1 MKSIKLVL
9 LVCLCSLAG
18 VTTHAQGLKAF
29 QLPNGLQVY
38 VWEDANMSEVFGMV
52 AVNVGSKEEPEEYT
66 GLAHYLEHLMFKG
79 TDKIG
84 TLDWGKEKP
93 VYEQIIAKYDER
105 AKVTDAAQRD
115 ALAKEINEL
124 SIQAAQVNMP
134 NELEYLIQNI
144 AGKQVNAFT
153 SYDETVYYTTFPSGE
168 IYKWLELN
176 CERFKNPIF
185 RNFQAELETVYE
197 EYNRGQDG
205 QGTRESE
212 FLMENLFPG
221 HPYSRSVIG
230 LPEHLKNPQLSKL
243 IEFYETWYVPNN
255 MALIL
260 VGNLQTNQL
269 VSMIR
274 STFGQLQSKPL
285 PERKQYPA
293 PALKGRKE
301 VSAKLS
307 RFPQLILSFP
317 GIPAGDPDLFALQI
331 CTSILSNGNNTGLL
345 DKLELDGDVQG
356 VSASAQPLKERGVV
370 LVSAVP
376 YYDVNQRRFESL
388 NSTEKMIWKEIK
400 KLQEGQFEDWLVQSI
415 KSDLIRGYDL
425 EMESNYMGNGAN
437 MRALQIMDCYI
448 NGRDMGDLLNYKER
462 VAAIT
467 TDEIKAIA
475 KKYFGPDFLS
485 IHMNEGKPPKGKEI
499 DKPKLE
505 PVTPV
510 RNGES
515 DYAKSF
521 KLLPAR
527 HVPDFANMDDAIV
540 RPINDRS
547 KLFYST
553 NPENEIFSLTIQFG
567 VGTAKMPK
575 LALAVPLVN
584 NAGIMAQLDAQ
595 EVKQEFSNLGTTCYY
610 TVDDDYLSVILYGFE
625 TNLEAS
631 CNLLTRQILLP
642 ALDEKQMNSRIGG
655 YYQQRRF
662 EKEENS
668 ILSNALFQYVLYK
681 DKSDYIDRLN
691 MSDVIA
697 YSISDLTGEFQRATD
712 YEAEVYYVGNR
723 PIDEVHDIL
732 SRNLPMKQ
740 GEKES
745 TSPEV
750 KEMQTYAENTVFFLP
765 NNNAKQSSIYFYIRG
780 DEYSNEKDP
789 YIDAFNQYFGSG
801 FFTDL
806 VSQEIREYRSMAYSS
821 GAVYAKPALKG
832 KPAAFYGSI
841 GTQADKTLDAIDVF
855 MSLVNDM
862 PLYPERIANIK
873 NHLKGSAEMEK
884 PQFRNAN
891 ELYEVWKLHG
901 YTQSPAQTNMKTIDS
916 LTFDDIVK
924 FYEENIKGR
933 PIVIAISGNPKQIDE
948 KALAKYGKVTRLST
962 SRLFSDK

>member
-1 MKSIKLVL
+1 MKSIRLVL
-9 LVCLCSLAG
+9 FVCLCSLAG
-18 VTTHAQGLKAF
+18 VTAQAQGLKAF

-52 AVNVGSKEEPEEYT
+52 AVNVGAKEEPAEYT

-84 TLDWGKEKP
+84 TLDWEKEKP
-93 VYEQIIAKYDER
+93 LYEQIIAKYDER
-105 AKVTDAAQRD
+105 ATVTDPAQRD

-124 SIQAAQVNMP
+124 SIQSAQYNMP

-144 AGKQVNAFT
+144 SGQYVNAFT
-153 SYDETVYYTTFPSGE
+153 SYDETVYFNAFPAGE
-168 IYKWLELN
+168 IYKWLELY
-176 CERFKNPIF
+176 CERLKNPIF

-205 QGTRESE
+205 RGSRENE
-212 FLMENLFPG
+212 FIMETLFPG

-243 IEFYETWYVPNN
+243 IEFYNTWYVPNN

-260 VGNLQTNQL
+260 IGNVQTNQL
-269 VSMIR
+269 VPMIR
-274 STFGQLQSKPL
+274 STFGQLEGKPL
-285 PERKQYPA
+285 PERKQFPEPA
-293 PALKGRKE
+293 VKGRKE

-307 RFPQLILSFP
+307 RYPQLILSFP
-317 GIPAGDPDLFALQI
+317 GIPAADPDQIALDV
-331 CTSILSNGNNTGLL
+331 CTSILSNSNNTGLL
-345 DKLELDGDVQG
+345 DKLEIDGDVQG
-356 VSASAQPLKERGVV
+356 VSAGVQSLKERGVI

-388 NSTEKMIWKEIK
+388 NSTEKLIWKEIK
-400 KLQEGQFEDWLVQSI
+400 KLQEGQFEDWLVQSV
-415 KSDLIRGYDL
+415 KSSLIRSFDL
-425 EMESNYMGNGAN
+425 GMESNYGNLAN
-437 MRALQIMDCYI
+437 ARALQIMETYI
-448 NGRDMGDLLNYKER
+448 NGRDMTDLLNYKEK
-462 VAAIT
+462 VDAIT
-467 TDEIKAIA
+467 TEDIKAIA
-475 KKYFGPDFLS
+475 KKYFGPNFLA

-515 DYAKSF
+515 DYAKAF

-527 HVPDFANMDDAIV
+527 HVPDFANMDEAET
-540 RPINDRS
+540 RQINDRS
-547 KLFYST
+547 KLFYT
-553 NPENEIFSLTIQFG
+553 KNPENEIFSLTLKFG
-567 VGTAKMPK
+567 IGTAKMPK
-575 LALAVPLVN
+575 LELAVPLVN

-610 TVDDDYLSVILYGFE
+610 TVDDDYLYVILYGFE

-642 ALDEKQMNSRIGG
+642 KLDEKQMNSRIGG

-668 ILSNALFQYVLYK
+668 SLSSALFQYVLYK
-681 DKSDYIDRLN
+681 EKSDYIDRLN
-691 MSDVIA
+691 MSDVIN

-712 YEAEVYYVGNR
+712 YEAEVHYIGNL
-723 PIDEVHDIL
+723 PLDQVHDIL

-745 TSPEV
+745 SSPEV
-750 KEMQTYAENTVFFLP
+750 KDTQSYTENTVYFLP
-765 NNNAKQSSIYFYIRG
+765 NSNAKQSSIYFYIKG
-780 DEYSNEKDP
+780 DEYKKEKDP
-789 YIDAFNQYFGSG
+789 YIDAFNQYFGAG

-806 VSQEIREYRSMAYSS
+806 VTQEIREYRSMAYSA
-821 GAVYAKPALKG
+821 GARYIKPPLENKNAT
-832 KPAAFYGSI
+832 FYGSI
-841 GTQADKTLDAIDVF
+841 GTQADKTTDAIDVF
-855 MSLVNDM
+855 MSLINDM
-862 PLYPERIANIK
+862 PQYPDRMTNIK
-873 NHLKGSAEMEK
+873 SYLKGQAEMEK
-884 PQFRNAN
+884 PQFRSAS
-891 ELYEVWKLHG
+891 EQYEIWKRQG
-901 YTQSPAQTNMKTIDS
+901 YTQSPAQTNLKTIDS

-933 PIVIAISGNPKQIDE
+933 PIVIAVVGNPKQIDE
-948 KALAKYGKVTRLST
+948 KTLAKYGKVTRLST
-962 SRLFSDK
+962 SRIFSDK

>member
-1 MKSIKLVL
+1 MKSMKRILF
-9 LVCLCSLAG
+9 VCLCSLAG
-18 VTTHAQGLKAF
+18 ITAHAQGLKAF

-84 TLDWGKEKP
+84 TLDWEKEKP
-93 VYEQIIAKYDER
+93 LYEQIIAKYDER
-105 AKVTDAAQRD
+105 AQTTDPAGRD
-115 ALAKEINEL
+115 ALAKEINQL

-134 NELEYLIQNI
+134 NEMEYLIQNI
-144 AGKQVNAFT
+144 AGQYVNAFT
-153 SYDETVYYTTFPSGE
+153 SYDETVYFNAFPAGE
-168 IYKWLELN
+168 IYKWLELY
-176 CERFKNPIF
+176 CERFKNPVF

-212 FLMENLFPG
+212 FIMETLFPG
-221 HPYSRSVIG
+221 HPYSRSIIG

-260 VGNLQTNQL
+260 IGNVQTNQL

-274 STFGQLQSKPL
+274 ATFGQLQSKPL
-285 PERKQYPA
+285 PERKQYPE
-293 PALKGRKE
+293 PVIKGRKE

-307 RFPQLILSFP
+307 RYPQLHLSFP
-317 GIPAGDPDLFALQI
+317 GIAASDQDLIALDI

-345 DKLELDGDVQG
+345 DKLELDGDIQG
-356 VSASAQPLKERGVV
+356 VSAGLQSLKERGVI

-400 KLQEGQFEDWLVQSI
+400 KLQDGQFEDWLVQSI
-415 KSDLIRGYDL
+415 KSDLIRSFDL
-425 EMESNYMGNGAN
+425 QMESNYGNLAN
-437 MRALQIMDCYI
+437 ARALQIMTAYI
-448 NGRDMGDLLNYKER
+448 SGRDMSDLLNYKEK
-462 VAAIT
+462 VEAIT
-467 TDEIKAIA
+467 TEDIKAIA

-499 DKPKLE
+499 DKPKLD

-515 DYAKSF
+515 DYAKAF

-527 HVPDFANMDDAIV
+527 HVPDFANMDNVEI

-547 KLFYST
+547 KLFYSK
-553 NPENEIFSLTIQFG
+553 NPENEIFSLTLKFG
-567 VGTAKMPK
+567 IGTAKMPK

-610 TVDDDYLSVILYGFE
+610 TVDDNYLSVILYGFE

-642 ALDEKQMNSRIGG
+642 KLDEKQMNSRIGG

-662 EKEENS
+662 EKEENAS
-668 ILSNALFQYVLYK
+668 LSNALFQYVLYK

-691 MSDVIA
+691 MSDVIN
-697 YSISDLTGEFQRATD
+697 YSISDLTGEFQRATN

-723 PIDEVHDIL
+723 PLDDVHDIL

-750 KEMQTYAENTVFFLP
+750 KDTQAYSENTVFFLP
-765 NNNAKQSSIYFYIRG
+765 NNNAKQSSIYFYIKG
-780 DEYSNEKDP
+780 DEYVKEKDP

-806 VSQEIREYRSMAYSS
+806 VSQEIREYRSMAYSA
-821 GAVYAKPALKG
+821 GARYIQPPLEHKHAV
-832 KPAAFYGSI
+832 FYGSI
-841 GTQADKTLDAIDVF
+841 GTQADKTIDAIDVF
-855 MSLVNDM
+855 LSLLNDM
-862 PLYPERIANIK
+862 PLYPERMINIK
-873 NHLKGSAEMEK
+873 SHLKGQAEMEN
-884 PQFRNAN
+884 PQFRSAG
-891 ELYEVWKLHG
+891 ERYETWKRKG
-901 YTQSPAQTNMKTIDS
+901 YTQSPAQTHQKTIDS
-916 LTFDDIVK
+916 LTFDDIVR
-924 FYEENIKGR
+924 FYKENIQGR
-933 PIVIAISGNPKQIDE
+933 PVVIAVAGNPKQIDE